1 MTATADNR
9 NLTEEEINE
18 RVEIL
23 HKLKE
28 HLTEQRNRF
37 YKYLEV
43 LDHEENDI
51 LTNDVEKLEYHAEL
65 EQNIVKEI
73 ISFQK
78 VIDPLNRMYKLTV
91 KENDTEIPKLQES
104 LQRIQEEVMQRSI
117 RNQEL
122 LRERMEGI
130 RNEIKTLKKARK
142 NKPVYDD
149 YQNRPSMIDITT

>member
-130 RNEIKTLKKARK
+130 RNEIKTLKKTRK